1 MPAKKTFI
9 IKNFYLEDEVIALQ
23 PKYHNPN
30 KDYHGLS
37 LPFRALVVGASGSG
51 KTNIVANMLNALTDT
66 FNEFYLFTRD
76 LSEPLYEHLR
86 NKMSNQRTGRLNEHV
101 HLNEGL
107 DELNTMDLKTGFP
120 EDSQILIV
128 FDDLVAERHQQKI
141 EELFLRGR
149 KISNGISLVY
159 ITQSYYRVPRLIR
172 LNLSYLILRKVSSS
186 RDVNMILRE
195 CSLGISNEELVA
207 LYKRTVGTSIVN
219 FLFVDLTNAQRPFRK
234 NLNDDV

>member
-1 MPAKKTFI
+1 
-9 IKNFYLEDEVIALQ
+9 
-23 PKYHNPN
+23 
-30 KDYHGLS
+30 
-37 LPFRALVVGASGSG
+37 
-51 KTNIVANMLNALTDT
+51 
-66 FNEFYLFTRD
+66 
-76 LSEPLYEHLR
+76 
-86 NKMSNQRTGRLNEHV
+86 
-101 HLNEGL
+101 L